1 MSECLLEV
9 KAHSTEIE
17 REKQLAYLS
26 SRTAKELLDL
36 KVTDQELVLFFKRLE
51 VVNSNILK
59 LSRFSSL

>member
-36 KVTDQELVLFFKRLE
+36 KVTDQEVESKT
-51 VVNSNILK
+51 NG
-59 LSRFSSL
+59 